1 MVLVLLGIV
10 FVQDLQRHL
19 HALQALLHISFVLD
33 KSPLLLGAQLV
44 LFRLRREQARERL
57 LQRGHLLLELC
68 RGRRHPV
75 SLRAQLLDLA
85 GLITRLL
92 GGLCKLLI
100 TESLVGGVL
109 VGLLL
114 KSLHHILDQAL
125 DLGERVLAVVG
136 ADSDRGAH
144 ARGELRELRRALLLR
159 EVADKAHGLEL
170 SQPRARRDLRA
181 LCSLQEGHL
190 VQAVAEILR
199 ATNALLDDTLGLGQC
214 LELLTAAFGLSLK
227 VLGLGHARLV
237 QVPLG
242 LGVCGQILGGRLEVA
257 LGRSLGL
264 AVRSDAFLGIIHVL
278 VGHLDL
284 VLQRLL
290 EHLEVVG
297 TGGLLV
303 PQIVQLRLGLLQ
315 QALQGLDD
323 VATVA
328 LVNGSRR
335 RAQGHFVL
343 HLVGRRLV
351 RGSALHEGREPLRIR
366 RADRR
371 SLHQHAERLRQVLR
385 VLHLQHGRAALVHL
399 ALEYGHGSLQDGDR
413 LGELGLLLGEVGR
426 LLHADLRGGL
436 EIGLVGGDV

>member
-227 VLGLGHARLV
+227 VLGLGHALV
-237 QVPLG
+237 VQARERCRVALQLLRG
-242 LGVCGQILGGRLEVA
+242 HAEVA
-257 LGRSLGL
+257 LRGGPLL
-264 AVRSDAFLGIIHVL
+264 A
-278 VGHLDL
+278 
-284 VLQRLL
+284 
-290 EHLEVVG
+290 
-297 TGGLLV
+297 GGGNAL
-303 PQIVQLRLGLLQ
+303 LGLLQ
-315 QALQGLDD
+315 LLVAELDFILQGL
-323 VATVA
+323 
-328 LVNGSRR
+328 LKHLEGME
-335 RAQGHFVL
+335 VL
-343 HLVGRRLV
+343 SLLFAGRIQL
-351 RGSALHEGREPLRIR
+351 L
-366 RADRR
+366 
-371 SLHQHAERLRQVLR
+371 
-385 VLHLQHGRAALVHL
+385 
-399 ALEYGHGSLQDGDR
+399 
-413 LGELGLLLGEVGR
+413 LGLLKEVRQG
-426 LLHADLRGGL
+426 LHDAAALAGIHRARRCAHVVV
-436 EIGLVGGDV
+436 VGGALHQGSEAAGV